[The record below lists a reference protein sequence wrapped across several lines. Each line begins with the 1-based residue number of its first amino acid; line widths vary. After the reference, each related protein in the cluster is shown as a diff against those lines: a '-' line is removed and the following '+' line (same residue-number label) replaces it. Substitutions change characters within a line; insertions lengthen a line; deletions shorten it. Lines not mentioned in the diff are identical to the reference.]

1 MISYAEIQ
9 FDQPVWIQHTP
20 ATQQQ
25 IQYAMLHPNTECN
38 YLVMFFVLG
47 VFAMAFIDG
56 MRKNSSS

>member
-20 ATQQQ
+20 ATQKEM
-25 IQYAMLHPNTECN
+25 QYAMMNPNTECN

-56 MRKNSSS
+56 MRKQSSS

>member
-25 IQYAMLHPNTECN
+25 LQYNPNTECN

-56 MRKNSSS
+56 MRKQSSS

>member
-25 IQYAMLHPNTECN
+25 IQYNSQQTQTECN

-47 VFAMAFIDG
+47 VFAMAITDG
-56 MRKNSSS
+56 MRKSS

>member
-20 ATQQQ
+20 ATQQYPQ
-25 IQYAMLHPNTECN
+25 PPQTECN

-47 VFAMAFIDG
+47 VFAMAITDG
-56 MRKNSSS
+56 MRKSS